1 MNKSKTLKISMQDLL
16 NIIDSV
22 SEVNLELKVNVIKI
36 INSFDPSDL
45 SVTDIRIYI
54 EYIKN
59 ITKTDIMDKVDCY
72 NRLISKLNVE
82 LGSRPF
88 KERFPEI
95 VTDIDKMLELATS
108 LLESNRIH
116 DIQIK
121 DIQNVNIKRDK
132 QLEKFVNDSVVKY
145 LGNGN
150 IVASGYK
157 YITEDGCDG
166 ELDGMV
172 NGKDEDGKNTVVFI
186 ETKSDMNSG
195 WKVAQ
200 MQMNRTIAY
209 WRFLKELISDDVT
222 SDILEK
228 YTNDIKTLR
237 VKEFKDY
244 KIRCA
249 FGANEFSQKTVTQFK
264 QFKRYHWL
272 KIVKLK
278 DDGFQVV
285 RNV

>member
-1 MNKSKTLKISMQDLL
+1 
-16 NIIDSV
+16 
-22 SEVNLELKVNVIKI
+22 
-36 INSFDPSDL
+36 
-45 SVTDIRIYI
+45 
-54 EYIKN
+54 
-59 ITKTDIMDKVDCY
+59 
-72 NRLISKLNVE
+72 
-82 LGSRPF
+82 
-88 KERFPEI
+88 
-95 VTDIDKMLELATS
+95 LATS

-150 IVASGYK
+150 TVASGYK

-222 SDILEK
+222 NDVLEK
-228 YTNDIKTLR
+228 YRADIETLR